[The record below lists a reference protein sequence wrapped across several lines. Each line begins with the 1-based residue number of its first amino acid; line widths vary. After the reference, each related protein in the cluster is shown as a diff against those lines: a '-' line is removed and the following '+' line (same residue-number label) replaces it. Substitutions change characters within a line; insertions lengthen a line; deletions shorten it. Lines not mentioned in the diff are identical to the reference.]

1 MITLC
6 MLSIKLSKVDK
17 HVSKFCWLGRKKL
30 VFSGFYAIFTK
41 CFEKNPQNVPCV
53 F

>member
-1 MITLC
+1 MPTSTIEDEWITTG
-6 MLSIKLSKVDK
+6 SE
-17 HVSKFCWLGRKKL
+17 KL